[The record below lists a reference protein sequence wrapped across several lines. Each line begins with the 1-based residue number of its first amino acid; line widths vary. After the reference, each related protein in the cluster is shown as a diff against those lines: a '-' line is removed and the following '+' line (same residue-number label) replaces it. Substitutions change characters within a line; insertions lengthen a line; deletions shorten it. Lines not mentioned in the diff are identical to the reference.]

1 MAFFKFRLP
10 GQNAGEA
17 SSNFSNSP
25 AESVEV
31 LRRRARHRLI
41 GATVLVIIG
50 VVGFPLV
57 FDTQPRP
64 VSVDIAVDIPDRIK
78 TKPMVSASAATKQ
91 TPLATDAALSPKE
104 EVVNSAKKEETPILS
119 ASQTP
124 VAVTPT
130 APPAT
135 ATATATAKTAEPLKT
150 PEPAKADSK
159 TSDTS
164 TLAKTSSASLVPVTP
179 SASAAVEGPR
189 FVVQIGAFAEDAK
202 VKEVRLKLEKAG
214 YKTYTNIANT
224 KDGPRTRVRV
234 GPFASKDEAEKM
246 ANKIKQL
253 QLQPQVLTL

>member
-1 MAFFKFRLP
+1 
-10 GQNAGEA
+10 
-17 SSNFSNSP
+17 
-25 AESVEV
+25 
-31 LRRRARHRLI
+31 LI

-78 TKPMVSASAATKQ
+78 TKPMVSASSATKQ
-91 TPLATDAALSPKE
+91 APLAADAALSPKE
-104 EVVNSAKKEETPILS
+104 EVVSPSKKEESLP
-119 ASQTP
+119 AADSQS
-124 VAVTPT
+124 VV
-130 APPAT
+130 AT
-135 ATATATAKTAEPLKT
+135 ATPSTQVAPKAAEPVKT
-150 PEPAKADSK
+150 PEPASTKADSK

-164 TLAKTSSASLVPVTP
+164 VLNKTTPASTAAVSASN
-179 SASAAVEGPR
+179 SAATDGPR

-214 YKTYTNIANT
+214 FKTYTNVANT

-234 GPFASKDEAEKM
+234 GPFASKDEADKT

>member
-104 EVVNSAKKEETPILS
+104 EVVTSAKKEETPTPS

-124 VAVTPT
+124 VAVTAT

-135 ATATATAKTAEPLKT
+135 ATVKTAEPVKT
-150 PEPAKADSK
+150 PEAAKSDTK
-159 TSDTS
+159 ISDTS
-164 TLAKTSSASLVPVTP
+164 TLAKTSSASSLPVSP
-179 SASAAVEGPR
+179 NASAAVEGPR
-189 FVVQIGAFAEDAK
+189 FVVQIGAFAEDVK

-214 YKTYTNIANT
+214 FKTYTNIANT

>member
-10 GQNAGEA
+10 GQTAGDA

-78 TKPMVSASAATKQ
+78 TKPMVSASSATKQ
-91 TPLATDAALSPKE
+91 APLATDAALSPKE
-104 EVVNSAKKEETPILS
+104 EVVATAKKEEAASSNTAQS
-119 ASQTP
+119 A
-124 VAVTPT
+124 VANTPT
-130 APPAT
+130 ATPAP
-135 ATATATAKTAEPLKT
+135 AKTAEPVKT
-150 PEPAKADSK
+150 PEPASTKADTK
-159 TSDTS
+159 TADTS
-164 TLAKTSSASLVPVTP
+164 APAKTAISSPAMTTSNV
-179 SASAAVEGPR
+179 AVDGPR
-189 FVVQIGAFAEDAK
+189 FIVQIGAFAEDIK
-202 VKEVRLKLEKAG
+202 VKEVRLRLEKAG
-214 YKTYTNIANT
+214 FKTYTNVANT

-234 GPFASKDEAEKM
+234 GPFASKDEAENT

>member
-64 VSVDIAVDIPDRIK
+64 VSLDIAVDIPDRIK

-104 EVVNSAKKEETPILS
+104 EVVTSAKKEETPIPT

-130 APPAT
+130 APP
-135 ATATATAKTAEPLKT
+135 ATATAKTAEPLKT

>member
-10 GQNAGEA
+10 GQNAGDA
-17 SSNFSNSP
+17 ASNFSNSP

-78 TKPMVSASAATKQ
+78 TKPMVSASSATKQ
-91 TPLATDAALSPKE
+91 APLATDAALSPKE
-104 EVVNSAKKEETPILS
+104 EVVASAKKEETPTP
-119 ASQTP
+119 AVNPATVAATP
-124 VAVTPT
+124 VAPPTVTKTAEPVKTLAPASVRADTKTSDASASSKTSTATPAMVTPT
-130 APPAT
+130 AS
-135 ATATATAKTAEPLKT
+135 AE
-150 PEPAKADSK
+150 
-159 TSDTS
+159 
-164 TLAKTSSASLVPVTP
+164 
-179 SASAAVEGPR
+179 VEGSR

-214 YKTYTNIANT
+214 LKTYTNIANT

>member
-10 GQNAGEA
+10 RQTAGDSA
-17 SSNFSNSP
+17 SNFSNSP

-64 VSVDIAVDIPDRIK
+64 VSLDIAVDIPDRIK

-104 EVVNSAKKEETPILS
+104 EVVTSAKKEETPIPT

-130 APPAT
+130 APP
-135 ATATATAKTAEPLKT
+135 ATATAKTAEPLKT

>member
-104 EVVNSAKKEETPILS
+104 EVVTSAKKEETPIPS

-135 ATATATAKTAEPLKT
+135 ATVKTAEPIKT
-150 PEPAKADSK
+150 PEAAKSDTK
-159 TSDTS
+159 ISDTS
-164 TLAKTSSASLVPVTP
+164 TLAKTSSASSVPVTP
-179 SASAAVEGPR
+179 NASATVEGPR
-189 FVVQIGAFAEDAK
+189 FVVQIGAFAEDVK

-214 YKTYTNIANT
+214 FKTYTNIANT

>member
-10 GQNAGEA
+10 GQTAGDA

-41 GATVLVIIG
+41 GATVLVILG

-78 TKPMVSASAATKQ
+78 TKPMVSASSATKQ
-91 TPLATDAALSPKE
+91 APLATDAALSPKE
-104 EVVNSAKKEETPILS
+104 EVVAAAKKEEATSSNAAQSAVASTPS
-119 ASQTP
+119 ATP
-124 VAVTPT
+124 
-130 APPAT
+130 AP
-135 ATATATAKTAEPLKT
+135 AKTAEPVKT
-150 PEPAKADSK
+150 PEPASTKAD
-159 TSDTS
+159 
-164 TLAKTSSASLVPVTP
+164 AKTATP
-179 SASAAVEGPR
+179 APATTTANAATDGPR
-189 FVVQIGAFAEDAK
+189 FVVQIGAFAEDSK

-214 YKTYTNIANT
+214 FKTYTNVANT

>member
-10 GQNAGEA
+10 GQTAGDA

-41 GATVLVIIG
+41 GATVLVILG

-78 TKPMVSASAATKQ
+78 TKPMVSASSATKQ
-91 TPLATDAALSPKE
+91 APLATDAALSPKE
-104 EVVNSAKKEETPILS
+104 EVVAAAKKEETTSSNAAQS
-119 ASQTP
+119 AVASTP
-124 VAVTPT
+124 SATP
-130 APPAT
+130 AP
-135 ATATATAKTAEPLKT
+135 AKTAEPVKT
-150 PEPAKADSK
+150 PEPASTKAD
-159 TSDTS
+159 
-164 TLAKTSSASLVPVTP
+164 AKTATP
-179 SASAAVEGPR
+179 APATTTANAATDGPR
-189 FVVQIGAFAEDAK
+189 FVVQIGAFAEDSK

-214 YKTYTNIANT
+214 FKTYTNVANT

>member
-104 EVVNSAKKEETPILS
+104 EVVTSAKKEETPTPS

-124 VAVTPT
+124 VAVTAT

-135 ATATATAKTAEPLKT
+135 ATVKTAEPVKT
-150 PEPAKADSK
+150 PEAAKSDTK
-159 TSDTS
+159 ISDTS
-164 TLAKTSSASLVPVTP
+164 TLAKTSSASSLPVTP
-179 SASAAVEGPR
+179 NASAAVEGPR
-189 FVVQIGAFAEDAK
+189 FVVQIGAFAEDVK

-214 YKTYTNIANT
+214 FKTYTNIANT

>member
-10 GQNAGEA
+10 GQTAGDA

-78 TKPMVSASAATKQ
+78 TKPMVSASSATKQ
-91 TPLATDAALSPKE
+91 APLATDAALSPKE
-104 EVVNSAKKEETPILS
+104 EVVAAAKKEEAASSNAAKSAVASTPTVNP
-119 ASQTP
+119 TP
-124 VAVTPT
+124 V
-130 APPAT
+130 
-135 ATATATAKTAEPLKT
+135 KTAEPVKT
-150 PEPAKADSK
+150 PEPASTKADSK
-159 TSDTS
+159 TADTTAS
-164 TLAKTSSASLVPVTP
+164 AKTVT
-179 SASAAVEGPR
+179 AAPATTTSNAATDGPR
-189 FVVQIGAFAEDAK
+189 FVVQIGAFAEDSK

-214 YKTYTNIANT
+214 FKTYTNVANT

-246 ANKIKQL
+246 ASKIKQL